1 MNIEFKP
8 DPLPQGPGT
17 QVTYGKNLTLWEPL
31 NEKYVDRYSEEIR
44 LLLRLKKSEIAAAA
58 SEAVAILLA
67 QLIMGTLGGCVI
79 EPEDGEFFTISW
91 PTFVGS
97 QHDDTPAFIYQFLKE
112 YALISPEH
120 KQEAKEIREWIH
132 TNYPLPF

>member
-1 MNIEFKP
+1 MNNECKP
-8 DPLPQGPGT
+8 DPLHQWPGE
-17 QVTYGKNLTLWEPL
+17 QVTYGKYLSLWETDIQRVGTEVYLTLRL
-31 NEKYVDRYSEEIR
+31 NKT
-44 LLLRLKKSEIAAAA
+44 EIATTA
-58 SEAVAILLA
+58 SEATSFLLA
-67 QLIMGTLGGCVI
+67 QMIMGTLGRCVI

-97 QHDDTPAFIYQFLKE
+97 RHDDTPAFIYQFLKE

>member
-1 MNIEFKP
+1 MDTKFKP
-8 DPLPQGPGT
+8 DPLPQRPGT

-31 NEKYVDRYSEEIR
+31 IHRAETAVC
-44 LLLRLKKSEIAAAA
+44 LMLRLKKSEIAAAA

-97 QHDDTPAFIYQFLKE
+97 RHDDTPPIIYQFLKE

>member
-1 MNIEFKP
+1 MDTKFKP
-8 DPLPQGPGT
+8 DPLPQRPGT
-17 QVTYGKNLTLWEPL
+17 QVTYGKNLTLWGSPIH
-31 NEKYVDRYSEEIR
+31 RSETAVY
-44 LLLRLKKSEIAAAA
+44 LMLRLKKSEIAAAA

-97 QHDDTPAFIYQFLKE
+97 WHYDTPPIIHQFLKE

-120 KQEAKEIREWIH
+120 KQEAKEIREWMH
-132 TNYPLPF
+132 THYPLPF